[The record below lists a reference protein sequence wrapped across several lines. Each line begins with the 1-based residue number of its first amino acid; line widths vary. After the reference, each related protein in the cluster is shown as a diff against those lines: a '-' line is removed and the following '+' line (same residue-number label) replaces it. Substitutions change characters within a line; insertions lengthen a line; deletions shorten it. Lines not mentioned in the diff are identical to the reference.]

1 MTAGT
6 ITAITYLLAE
16 LLGAGLSISQIMGDV
31 KATGVVTPERWDEI
45 VKEMDDAEANW
56 R

>member
-16 LLGAGLSISQIMGDV
+16 MLGTGLSISQIMGDV
-31 KATGVVTPERWDEI
+31 KATGVVSPERWAEI
-45 VKEMDDAEANW
+45 IKEMDDAEAHW